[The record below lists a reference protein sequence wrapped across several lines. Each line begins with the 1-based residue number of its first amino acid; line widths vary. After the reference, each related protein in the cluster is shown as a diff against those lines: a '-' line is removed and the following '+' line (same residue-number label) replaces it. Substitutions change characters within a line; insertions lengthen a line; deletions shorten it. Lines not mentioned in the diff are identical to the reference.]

1 MNVAKSLSETDG
13 PKFLRKSFSIEQE
26 ILNCKLSL
34 SSTSIT
40 HDGVMGEVN
49 EAHFINILRKYL
61 PQRYAIDT
69 AIIIDSN
76 GATSDQIDTVIY
88 DMQYTPTLLDQQK
101 HRYVPAEA
109 VYAVFE
115 VKPTVNK
122 EYLVYAGEKAESV
135 RRLERTSIEIPY
147 AGGTYPAKQL
157 FPITAGIVATNI
169 EWAGGFK
176 SDTFRKNFSELI
188 DLKSL
193 DCGLAVSGDSFDFY
207 NGEILIGPQENALAF
222 FIFRLLQKL
231 QSLGTVPAIDWNK
244 YATVLGC
251 NGC

>member
-1 MNVAKSLSETDG
+1 MNIAKSFSETDG
-13 PKFLRKSFSIEQE
+13 PKFLRKSFAAEQE

-61 PQRYAIDT
+61 PHRYAVDT

-76 GATSDQIDTVIY
+76 GATSDQIDAVIY

-115 VKPTVNK
+115 VKPTIN
-122 EYLVYAGEKAESV
+122 
-135 RRLERTSIEIPY
+135 RII
-147 AGGTYPAKQL
+147 
-157 FPITAGIVATNI
+157 
-169 EWAGGFK
+169 
-176 SDTFRKNFSELI
+176 
-188 DLKSL
+188 
-193 DCGLAVSGDSFDFY
+193 
-207 NGEILIGPQENALAF
+207 
-222 FIFRLLQKL
+222 
-231 QSLGTVPAIDWNK
+231 
-244 YATVLGC
+244 
-251 NGC
+251 